1 MDFVEGLP
9 KSAGY
14 NTVMVV
20 IDRLT
25 KYSHFIGLKHPFTAP
40 DVAMVF
46 TQEIIKLHG
55 FPRTIV
61 SDRDKVFTSLFWK
74 ELFRLSGTR
83 LCLSTAYHPQSDGQ
97 TEVTNRGMETYLRC
111 FAGDKPKTWSQYLA
125 WAEFSYNSSYHT
137 AIAMTPFKALYGRD
151 PPTWVTYETGS
162 TVNAELEKQL
172 QDRDA
177 ALVLLREHLNKAQ
190 QVMKLKADE
199 HRREV
204 EFAVGDMV
212 FLKIRPYR
220 QKSLAR
226 RANEKLAARFYG
238 PFEVEARVGPVAY
251 RLKLPA
257 GSKIHNTFHV
267 SQIKKVVG
275 EIKEFNPLPTH
286 LSSEGVL
293 EAEPEEVWDT
303 RVNQGTGQ
311 EEVLVKWR
319 GLPAFDCTWE

>member
-1 MDFVEGLP
+1 
-9 KSAGY
+9 
-14 NTVMVV
+14 
-20 IDRLT
+20 
-25 KYSHFIGLKHPFTAP
+25 
-40 DVAMVF
+40 
-46 TQEIIKLHG
+46 
-55 FPRTIV
+55 
-61 SDRDKVFTSLFWK
+61 
-74 ELFRLSGTR
+74 
-83 LCLSTAYHPQSDGQ
+83 
-97 TEVTNRGMETYLRC
+97 
-111 FAGDKPKTWSQYLA
+111 
-125 WAEFSYNSSYHT
+125 
-137 AIAMTPFKALYGRD
+137 
-151 PPTWVTYETGS
+151 
-162 TVNAELEKQL
+162 
-172 QDRDA
+172 
-177 ALVLLREHLNKAQ
+177 
-190 QVMKLKADE
+190 MKLKADE

-319 GLPAFDCTWE
+319 GLPAFDCTWEWKSTILKQFPYFDLEDKVNLEGKGNDTYEANHPPTLYQYTRRKAQTK